1 MWTTL
6 ARPNDIPSTSAVGQ
20 CLCLAER
27 ADQDKERETLA
38 HRHAERG
45 PALILSVE
53 GRCGRSD
60 GSLRAAGPSISE
72 GAGAAA
78 YRQGLRGQDG
88 AAEQGIEIGEDGGQQ
103 AMGASYGA
111 RSVTGVAGVAAGWR
125 KI

>member
-45 PALILSVE
+45 PALILSGE
-53 GRCGRSD
+53 GRG
-60 GSLRAAGPSISE
+60 GLSE

-88 AAEQGIEIGEDGGQQ
+88 AAE
-103 AMGASYGA
+103 
-111 RSVTGVAGVAAGWR
+111 
-125 KI
+125 